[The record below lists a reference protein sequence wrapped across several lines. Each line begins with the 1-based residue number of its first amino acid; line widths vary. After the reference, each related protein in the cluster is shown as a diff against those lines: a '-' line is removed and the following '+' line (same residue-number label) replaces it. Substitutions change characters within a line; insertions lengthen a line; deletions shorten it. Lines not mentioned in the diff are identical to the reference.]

1 MSRIADKPTSIPEG
15 VDIKK
20 DGMNITIKGKKGEL
34 KFDLDDK
41 FDIEINENK
50 LMVVSKLSEN
60 KRKSNLKKQT
70 ALRGTYTSII
80 RNMITGVTEGFEK
93 NLEILGIGYRAQM
106 QGSKLILNLGYS
118 HPLELTPPEGVTIE
132 VPQPNKVNIK
142 GIDKYA
148 VGQVAANIRKMREPN
163 AYSGKGVKY
172 LDEVIIKKEGKKV

>member
-20 DGMNITIKGKKGEL
+20 DGMNIVVKGKKGEL
-34 KFDLDDK
+34 NFDLDEQ
-41 FDIEINENK
+41 FDIEINENE
-50 LMVVSKLSEN
+50 LMVVSKPSES

-93 NLEILGIGYRAQM
+93 NLEIVGIGYRAQM

-118 HPLELTPPEGVTIE
+118 HPIELTPPEGVTIE

-148 VGQVAANIRKMREPN
+148 VGQVAAKIRKMREPN

>member
-1 MSRIADKPTSIPEG
+1 MSRIADKPTTIPNG

-20 DGMNITIKGKKGEL
+20 EGMSIIVKGKNGEL
-34 KFDLDDK
+34 KIDLDEQ
-41 FDIEINENK
+41 FDIEINENE
-50 LMVVSKLSEN
+50 LMVVSKSSES
-60 KRKSNLKKQT
+60 KRKSNMKKQT

-80 RNMITGVTEGFEK
+80 RNMIKGVTEGFEK

-106 QGSKLILNLGYS
+106 QGNKLILNLGYS
-118 HPLELTPPEGVTIE
+118 HPIEITPPEGITIE

-142 GIDKYA
+142 GIDKHA
-148 VGQVAANIRKMREPN
+148 VGQVAAKIRKIREPN

>member
-20 DGMNITIKGKKGEL
+20 DGMNIVVKGKKGEL
-34 KFDLDDK
+34 NFDLDEQ
-41 FDIEINENK
+41 FDIEINENE
-50 LMVVSKLSEN
+50 LMVVSKPSES

-93 NLEILGIGYRAQM
+93 NLEIVGIGYRAQM

-118 HPLELTPPEGVTIE
+118 HPIELTPPE
-132 VPQPNKVNIK
+132 
-142 GIDKYA
+142 
-148 VGQVAANIRKMREPN
+148 
-163 AYSGKGVKY
+163 
-172 LDEVIIKKEGKKV
+172 